1 MSRPPI
7 LVLTAI
13 LGVILLGSCSHPD
26 ERLTRM
32 AKESADR
39 QAEQNRQMA
48 ELQQE
53 VAAGSRAAIEAD
65 AEARKHFSEL
75 QAKLQTEQATIG
87 HQRDLLE
94 EERRQAAEE
103 RRQSSVMAAAIVAAT
118 TMFVGVLPLVLC
130 WYLLRSPPA
139 DEDAGL
145 LADTLIEELAAES
158 PRLLGPSPPS
168 LPRLPPGGEAE
179 SNPPP

>member
-1 MSRPPI
+1 MGRRTQALI
-7 LVLTAI
+7 AGVTLV
-13 LGVILLGSCSHPD
+13 LLGSCSHPD

-32 AKESADR
+32 AQESADR

-75 QAKLQTEQATIG
+75 QGNLQTEQAAIG
-87 HQRDLLE
+87 RQRDLLE
-94 EERRQAAEE
+94 EERRQAAKE
-103 RRQSSVMAAAIVAAT
+103 RRHSSVMAAAIVAAT
-118 TMFVGVLPLVLC
+118 TMVIGVLPLVLC

-139 DEDAGL
+139 DEGARL

-158 PRLLGPSPPS
+158 PRLLGPSRPS
-168 LPRLPPGGEAE
+168 LPRLPPGGASE